1 MSSPSS
7 THPTP
12 DPGLLGEQLVAQW
25 VATKGGTVLYQRW
38 HCRFGELDVVA
49 LNAAGDLI
57 FIEVKTRQ
65 PYNWDS
71 DGSLAVT
78 RQKQTKL
85 WKTAQIFLL
94 KHPQHRDRPCR
105 FDLALVH
112 CSPRSHSQP
121 DHPGFSRTIANYHL
135 TLVNY
140 LINAL
145 EFNQRI

>member
-1 MSSPSS
+1 MSAQSS
-7 THPTP
+7 SNPAP

-49 LNAAGDLI
+49 LNAAADLI

-71 DGSLAVT
+71 DGSLAIT
-78 RQKQTKL
+78 RSKQTKL
-85 WKTAQIFLL
+85 WKAAQCFFL
-94 KHPQHRDRPCR
+94 KHPQYTDRPCR
-105 FDLALVH
+105 FDIALVH
-112 CSPRSHSQP
+112 YSPQSRSQP
-121 DHPGFSRTIANYHL
+121 TQPGFSRTIAGYQL

-145 EFNQRI
+145 EFNQRL

>member
-38 HCRFGELDVVA
+38 HCRFGELDIVA
-49 LNAAGDLI
+49 LNAAGDLV

-71 DGSLAVT
+71 DGSLSVT
-78 RQKQTKL
+78 RSKQTKL
-85 WKTAQIFLL
+85 WKTAQLFLL
-94 KHPQHRDRPCR
+94 KHPQHCNRPCR
-105 FDLALVH
+105 FDIALVH
-112 CSPRSHSQP
+112 CSLRSPNQSVP
-121 DHPGFSRTIANYHL
+121 TGFSRAIAGYEL

-140 LINAL
+140 FINAL
-145 EFNQRI
+145 EFNQRL